1 MDPLTTLAP
10 PILTAAMV
18 VLAACALA
26 MLTRTLSAPG
36 CPTGSWASI

>member
-10 PILTAAMV
+10 SILTAAMV

-26 MLTRTLSAPG
+26 TLTVEV
-36 CPTGSWASI
+36 